1 MGGRGRSS
9 LPFLF
14 DTQDGDQGILSHAG
28 LLLHSWHCFS
38 RLSLPVLKSLA
49 GRFWTARPENRSSV
63 RVWWSWIRPG
73 RDFSRQLPARTA
85 SSVSTFHRPA
95 ITDYESAGSATQR
108 ASPNRLTSAQPYLRP
123 RWCDWR
129 LRRSHLIPWS
139 S

>member
-1 MGGRGRSS
+1 MRVASALLASFLAAQPASAQVLGGTVLDSASGKPVVGARVVVLDSAGKG
-9 LPFLF
+9 LF
-14 DTQDGDQGILSHAG
+14 AAVTGADG
-28 LLLHSWHCFS
+28 
-38 RLSLPVLKSLA
+38 K
-49 GRFWTARPENRSSV
+49 
-63 RVWWSWIRPG
+63 
-73 RDFSRQLPARTA
+73 
-85 SSVSTFHRPA
+85 SVSTFHRPA